1 MHNPF
6 KYYKNNED
14 GAAVLFGLLFG
25 IVGFGLSYIMML
37 STISSLNVASTVMMT
52 NRLQYAAETG
62 VNNAMTL
69 IHSGYNFKIH
79 TISNPFTGADRITHQ
94 STNVQTSNIH
104 WEWWV
109 TPFDLTN
116 RTDCQANGVSV
127 NYNCGYYLYSK
138 ATAPSLSENA
148 EVTVRAILVPTPI
161 ATATKTNNGA
171 ITYSARNVSL
181 ARHGI
186 YGLNGVTFGEGVKL
200 YSYYS
205 VDSNTGTPLPTS
217 PSQSNNKVSIASN
230 ASLSFQSTNITDTR
244 IAAYNRYRTGD
255 FGETGNVNY
264 ATCAFGT
271 GVCNEDK
278 FNLQSYAFDF
288 DAHEEWT
295 SDVCTS
301 FVNEFTPDSVIP
313 TGVTCVN
320 GNATLNTNIIEGTAS
335 TPSIL
340 VVNGNLT
347 IGANAQINIDKAP
360 HFFQIYVNGNI
371 TFASEENASST
382 ISAIIM
388 ASGNGAGAINID
400 PGYASSDISIYGVL
414 VGNSIIASGNVT
426 IWQDLN
432 TKYLKNT
439 VDNIAYQFFSL
450 EITNA
455 VRDIIPISIIGDIYG
470 EGFIIDSSRNNLAG
484 VGQ

>member
-1 MHNPF
+1 MFNVW
-6 KYYKNNED
+6 KNYKDNED
-14 GAAVLFGLLFG
+14 GAAIIFGLLFG
-25 IVGFGLSYIMML
+25 LVGFGLAYIMMV
-37 STISSLNVASTVMMT
+37 STITSLNVASTTMMT
-52 NRLQYAAETG
+52 SRLQQAAETG

-69 IHSGYNFKIH
+69 IHAGYNFKAH

-116 RTDCQANGVSV
+116 RTDCQVNGVSV

-161 ATATKTNNGA
+161 ATAEKTTNGA
-171 ITYSARNVSL
+171 ISYGARNVSL
-181 ARHGI
+181 ARHGV
-186 YGLNGVTFGEGVKL
+186 YGLQGVSLGEGVKL

-205 VDSNTGTPLPTS
+205 VDSNTGAPFPTTPT
-217 PSQSNNKVSIASN
+217 QSNNKVSLASN
-230 ASLSFQSTNITDTR
+230 SNITIQNTAMTDTR
-244 IAAYNRYRTGD
+244 MAAYNLYRNGD
-255 FGETGNVNY
+255 FVNGDPQY
-264 ATCAFGT
+264 ATCGFNGT
-271 GVCNEDK
+271 NNCNSIK
-278 FNLQSYAFDF
+278 HNKQAYAFTF
-288 DAHEEWT
+288 DAHEEWM
-295 SDVCTS
+295 SDSCSNFST
-301 FVNEFTPDSVIP
+301 EFATDTVIN
-313 TGVTCVN
+313 TGVTCINGDTTLATNPVE
-320 GNATLNTNIIEGTAS
+320 GNAA

-340 VVNGNLT
+340 IINGNLT
-347 IGANAQINIDKAP
+347 IDANAQINLDKAP
-360 HFFQIYVNGNI
+360 HFLQIYVSGNV
-371 TFASEENASST
+371 TFSSEENASAT

-388 ASGNGAGAINID
+388 ASGSGAGNINID
-400 PGYASSDISIYGVL
+400 PAYESSEVTIYGVL
-414 VGNSIIASGNVT
+414 VGNTINAIGNVT

-439 VDNIAYQFFSL
+439 LDDVAYQFFSL

-455 VRDIIPISIIGDIYG
+455 VRDIIPISIIGNIYG
-470 EGFIIDSSRNNLAG
+470 EGFVIDSSRNDLAG